1 MQAFCIEFS
10 RIREAAALFRL
21 LKQLESGELTA
32 AEAASTSLQGSSLA
46 NKAGLSFSPPPTVE
60 ATPDIGESILA
71 PQMQDTTSQP
81 LSESTK
87 HQSQNVDSGSTNSS
101 EKYILDEKIVDRKKV
116 ADMEGATI

>member
-46 NKAGLSFSPPPTVE
+46 NKAGLSFSPPSTVE

-101 EKYILDEKIVDRKKV
+101 EKFILDEKIVDSKKV
-116 ADMEGATI
+116 ADIEGATI